1 MATFNYTA
9 RDQKGS
15 EVQGQLDA
23 SSRRQALARLKGQRL
38 APSQLEES
46 GVAPGGNPAAREAKG
61 RARARLRSYTSREAL
76 PFLRALGGL
85 VSSGIQVGD
94 GVRMLSRRLT
104 EERLRALAIDL
115 WTELSQGRSLSAAMA
130 SRPHVFDPASVH
142 LVEAGEATGNLDT
155 VIDRLVED
163 MEARKEVTSKLVAA
177 LAYPV
182 FIMGVAVVVI
192 LIFLLFL
199 MPRIESLLAALRGK
213 LPLATRLLIG
223 LADFLVTWGPVLLV
237 VAAAGAIAFWVWRKR
252 PEGRLRSDG
261 WLLKAAGIGRFVTS
275 QEILRITQTL
285 SLLLENGISTL
296 PALAMTER
304 TLQNRVLRAS
314 FAEARAKIAEGAPI
328 SGALQ
333 AMGHFPALVIDILT
347 VGENTGNIVPSLKE
361 IARVYRRQITR
372 DVNIFLNAV
381 SIGVLLVAF
390 AFVALVAFG
399 IILAVLQLSASLRV
413 R

>member
-1 MATFNYTA
+1 MANFSYTA
-9 RDQKGS
+9 RDGKGS
-15 EVQGQLDA
+15 EVQGSLDA
-23 SSRRQALARLKGQRL
+23 ATRRQALDQLKAMGL
-38 APSQLEES
+38 APLRLNE
-46 GVAPGGNPAAREAKG
+46 GGAAVAAPRE
-61 RARARLRSYTSREAL
+61 TSASRGSRRKSFSSKEAL

-85 VSSGIQVGD
+85 VTSGIQVGD

-104 EERLRALAIDL
+104 DEKLKALAVEL
-115 WTELSQGRSLSAAMA
+115 WNELSQGRSLSAAMA
-130 SRPHVFDPASVH
+130 ARPQVFDPASVH
-142 LVEAGEATGNLDT
+142 LIEAGEATGNLGT
-155 VIDRLVED
+155 VIDRLVEG

-177 LAYPV
+177 MAYPV
-182 FIMGVAVVVI
+182 FIMGVAVIVI
-192 LIFLLFL
+192 LVFLLFL
-199 MPRIESLLAALRGK
+199 MPRIESLLTALRGK
-213 LPLATRLLIG
+213 LPLATRLLIS
-223 LADFLVTWGPVLLV
+223 LADFLVTWGPVILV
-237 VAAAGAIAFWVWRKR
+237 AVALGAVAFWAWRKK
-252 PEGRLRSDG
+252 PEGRMRSDA
-261 WLLKAAGIGRFVTS
+261 WLLKSAGIGRFIAS

-285 SLLLENGISTL
+285 SLLLENGITTI

-333 AMGHFPALVIDILT
+333 AMGHFPALVIDVLT
-347 VGENTGNIVPSLKE
+347 VGENTGDIVPSLKE

-381 SIGVLLVAF
+381 SIGVLFIAF
-390 AFVALVAFG
+390 AFVALIAFG

>member
-1 MATFNYTA
+1 MAIFSYTA
-9 RDQKGS
+9 RDGAGTEIS
-15 EVQGQLDA
+15 GQIDA
-23 SSRRQALARLKGQRL
+23 PTRRQALEQLRAQKL
-38 APSQLEES
+38 APLRLNE
-46 GVAPGGNPAAREAKG
+46 GVAPATTMREPAGGKRRMG
-61 RARARLRSYTSREAL
+61 RRSYTSREAL

-94 GVRMLSRRLT
+94 AVRMLSRRLT
-104 EERLRALAIDL
+104 DEKLKILAIEL
-115 WTELSQGRSLSAAMA
+115 WSELSQGRSLSQAMA
-130 SRPHVFDPASVH
+130 ARPQVFDPASVH
-142 LVEAGEATGNLDT
+142 LVEAGEATGNLAT
-155 VIDRLVED
+155 VIDRLIED

-177 LAYPV
+177 MAYPV

-192 LIFLLFL
+192 MVFLFFL
-199 MPRIESLLAALRGK
+199 MPRIESLLTALRGK
-213 LPLATRLLIG
+213 LPLATRLLIS
-223 LADFLVTWGPVLLV
+223 LADVLVTWGPVILIALTL
-237 VAAAGAIAFWVWRKR
+237 GAVAFWTWRKR
-252 PEGRLRSDG
+252 PEGRMQSDA
-261 WLLKAAGIGRFVTS
+261 WLLKSAGIGRFIAS

-285 SLLLENGISTL
+285 SLLLENGISTI

-333 AMGHFPALVIDILT
+333 AMGHFPALVIDVLT

-381 SIGVLLVAF
+381 SIGVLMLAF
-390 AFVALVAFG
+390 AFVALIAFG
-399 IILAVLQLSASLRV
+399 IILAVLQLSASLKV

>member
-1 MATFNYTA
+1 MANFTYTA
-9 RDQKGS
+9 RDQAGT
-15 EVQGQLDA
+15 EVQGQLEA
-23 SSRRQALARLKGQRL
+23 PTRRHALARLKAQKL
-38 APSQLEES
+38 APMKLDEAGTAAAGS
-46 GVAPGGNPAAREAKG
+46 GIRSASGGASSRRRAPYSSKQ
-61 RARARLRSYTSREAL
+61 AL

-104 EERLRALAIDL
+104 DEKLRTLAGEL
-115 WTELSQGRSLSAAMA
+115 WNELSQGRSLSAAMA
-130 SRPHVFDPASVH
+130 ARPQVFDPASVH
-142 LVEAGEATGNLDT
+142 LVEAGEATGNLST

-163 MEARKEVTSKLVAA
+163 MEARKEVNSKLVGA

-199 MPRIESLLAALRGK
+199 MPRIESMLAALRGK

-223 LADFLVTWGPVLLV
+223 LADFLVTWGPVFLV
-237 VAAAGAIAFWVWRKR
+237 LAIGGAIAFWAWRKR

-261 WLLKAAGIGRFVTS
+261 WLLKFAGVGRFIAS

-285 SLLLENGISTL
+285 SLLLENGITTI

-372 DVNIFLNAV
+372 DVNVFLNVV

-390 AFVALVAFG
+390 AFVALIAFG

>member
-1 MATFNYTA
+1 MANFTYTA

-15 EVQGQLDA
+15 EVQGQVEA
-23 SSRRQALARLKGQRL
+23 ASRRQALAHLKEQRL
-38 APSQLEES
+38 APLRLTES
-46 GVAPGGNPAAREAKG
+46 GVAAAASGLREPSAK
-61 RARARLRSYTSREAL
+61 ARAGRRAYSSKQAL

-85 VSSGIQVGD
+85 VTSGIQVGD

-104 EERLRALAIDL
+104 DERLRALAVEL
-115 WTELSQGRSLSAAMA
+115 WAELSQGRSLSAAMA
-130 SRPHVFDPASVH
+130 ARPQVFDAASVH
-142 LVEAGEATGNLDT
+142 LIEAGEATGNLGT

-177 LAYPV
+177 MAYPV
-182 FIMGVAVVVI
+182 FIMVVAVVVI

-199 MPRIESLLAALRGK
+199 MPRIESLLLALRGK

-223 LADFLVTWGPVLLV
+223 LADFLVSWGPVLLIV
-237 VAAAGAIAFWVWRKR
+237 VAVMAFAFWAWRKR

-261 WLLKAAGIGRFVTS
+261 WLLKAAGIGRFIAS

-285 SLLLENGISTL
+285 SLLLENGITTI

-304 TLQNRVLRAS
+304 TLQNRVIRAS

-333 AMGHFPALVIDILT
+333 AMGHFPALVIDVLT

-361 IARVYRRQITR
+361 IAQVYRRQVTR
-372 DVNIFLNAV
+372 EVNVFLNVV
-381 SIGVLLVAF
+381 SIVVLLFAF
-390 AFVALVAFG
+390 AFVALIAFG